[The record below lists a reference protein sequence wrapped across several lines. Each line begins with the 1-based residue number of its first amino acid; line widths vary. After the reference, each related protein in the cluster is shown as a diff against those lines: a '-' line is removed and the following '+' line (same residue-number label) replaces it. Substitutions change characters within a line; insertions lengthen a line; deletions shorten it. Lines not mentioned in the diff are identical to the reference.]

1 MVRLAVALNRMGEKA
16 QACATLQAL
25 PTQYPKAS
33 ASVKATAGAQIK
45 AIGC

>member
-1 MVRLAVALNRMGEKA
+1 MGEKT
-16 QACATLQAL
+16 QACVTLQAL

-33 ASVKATAGAQIK
+33 ASVKATAAAQIK